1 MDDFLQKK
9 GSLINLYCIFLIHL
23 NLMETNK

>member
-9 GSLINLYCIFLIHL
+9 GSLIDLNCIFLVHL
-23 NLMETNK
+23 NFMQTDK